1 MLVRNRIPVLLQE
14 ALRLVRDIVRVV
26 SNGER
31 RVAEPWL
38 LEDILVLGLGKLI
51 IKLRQER
58 WICSC
63 RETGLFIKQ
72 SQDTQLAFDDVN
84 AGLVIGEFDESP
96 VNLLADVLLLL
107 EFEDV
112 CVELHEHM
120 KNGRDKY
127 G

>member
-1 MLVRNRIPVLLQE
+1 MFVGDGVAVLLQE
-14 ALRLVRDIVRVV
+14 ALDFVGNIKSIM
-26 SNGER
+26 SNSEGS
-31 RVAEPWL
+31 VAEPWL

-112 CVELHEHM
+112 CVELQEHM
-120 KNGRDKY
+120 KNGSDKY